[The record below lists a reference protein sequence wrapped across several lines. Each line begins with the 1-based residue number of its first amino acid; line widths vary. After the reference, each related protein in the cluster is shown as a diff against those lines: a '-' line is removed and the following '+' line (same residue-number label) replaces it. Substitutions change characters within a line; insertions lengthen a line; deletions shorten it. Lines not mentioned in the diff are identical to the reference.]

1 MGESDISEGA
11 TNPHPKVADPYCAL
25 PVPRL
30 PNVPE
35 LDPELQA
42 RVDRGADPLE
52 ARQLG
57 WAGDHYKRWLSFIQP
72 LRWKGSVEFR
82 TQEIARL
89 RVARLNQC
97 HY

>member
-1 MGESDISEGA
+1 
-11 TNPHPKVADPYCAL
+11 
-25 PVPRL
+25 
-30 PNVPE
+30 
-35 LDPELQA
+35 
-42 RVDRGADPLE
+42 LE

-57 WAGDHYKRWLSFIQP
+57 WAGDHYTRWLSFIQP